1 MIDKIV
7 KNRFLLYAV
16 IFICAIFTFGGAV
29 NMGLTDFLLAT
40 PFMFLWLIVARKA
53 GRKTVITSAIIF
65 LLLILPFF
73 ILKVMGSE
81 IYFPANGKEI
91 VLNQDACYNVYTNE
105 HEPPFDDFILASGL
119 IDSEDCLNT
128 NKSISAVKKSKI
140 VAKGTKYTI
149 VRTTVSYADLG
160 EHWYAVVHD
169 EDGKL
174 TIFHPEIFEFSDGS
188 KPVKENLRRP
198 FFYYPSLLM
207 YGPIIP
213 LLLPALLSS
222 GTYKN

>member
-140 VAKGTKYTI
+140 VAKGTKYKI
-149 VRTTVSYADLG
+149 VRTEVSYADFG

-169 EDGKL
+169 NDGTL
-174 TIFHPEIFEFSDGS
+174 TIFHPEIFVFTDGS
-188 KPVKENLRRP
+188 KISEQDLRQKYL
-198 FFYYPSLLM
+198 FNASLLM
-207 YGPIIP
+207 YFALFP
-213 LLLPALLSS
+213 LMVFAF
-222 GTYKN
+222 